1 MTSGGSIRVPAAH
14 NGIYGLKPTT
24 HRLPSAG
31 IAIPSG
37 SLCIEGTLG
46 PLSSSAEGLKIFMR
60 TVLAA
65 EPWLNDPTLVPI
77 PWRDTGM
84 EFSAQR
90 KLRVAIL
97 SDDGLVKPDLSVK
110 TALERLCAKLQ
121 TVGSIELLRWQNYQP
136 DPAWDIIVC

>member
-1 MTSGGSIRVPAAH
+1 
-14 NGIYGLKPTT
+14 
-24 HRLPSAG
+24 
-31 IAIPSG
+31 
-37 SLCIEGTLG
+37 
-46 PLSSSAEGLKIFMR
+46 MR